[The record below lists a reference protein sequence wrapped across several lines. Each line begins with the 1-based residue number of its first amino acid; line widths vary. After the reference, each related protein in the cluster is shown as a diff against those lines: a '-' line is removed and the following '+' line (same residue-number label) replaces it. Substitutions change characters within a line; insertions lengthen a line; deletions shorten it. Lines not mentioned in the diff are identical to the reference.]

1 MNKLFITLSIMMG
14 VVVLSSN
21 YLVQFPINYFGLNEI
36 LTYGAFSYPIAFLI
50 TDLAN
55 RSYGKLL
62 ARQIVYLGFLIGIIF
77 TLLFSTDFADL
88 ISVRIAIGSGVA
100 FITAQLLDIQIF
112 DRLRKKEWF
121 VAPLTSSLIGST
133 VDTFLFFSI
142 SFYATGVPWVTLSLG
157 DLAVKVLVALI
168 MLIPFRM
175 LLKIIKPIK
184 VSNIFDE
191 NKNDPILKTKLFNQD
206 LDNPIGIAAGFDK
219 NAEVYNPLFKLG
231 FGFVEVGTVTP
242 LKQYGNEKP
251 RVFRLVEDQALIN
264 RLGFNNHGSDTILN
278 RIKSNK
284 KLGVLGVNVGPNKD
298 SNDRLN
304 DYLIGLEKFSEV
316 ADYITIN
323 ISSPNTE
330 NLRNFHDENKLK
342 DLLTSIS
349 EKKKQLKTEIPVAVK
364 ISPDIN
370 ENQIDL
376 ISEILLENEISA
388 IIISNTSEACR
399 ETLQNIQRHQKG
411 GLSGKPIEKK
421 SNLLISKFYNLIKGK
436 IKIIGVGGVDSGKA
450 AYDKFLLGADYV
462 QLYTGMVFQGPNIAG
477 MIKKDLKE
485 LLIRDGVKNFTE
497 IVGNKTVS

>member
-1 MNKLFITLSIMMG
+1 MY
-14 VVVLSSN
+14 SN
-21 YLVQFPINYFGLNEI
+21 
-36 LTYGAFSYPIAFLI
+36 
-50 TDLAN
+50 
-55 RSYGKLL
+55 
-62 ARQIVYLGFLIGIIF
+62 
-77 TLLFSTDFADL
+77 
-88 ISVRIAIGSGVA
+88 
-100 FITAQLLDIQIF
+100 
-112 DRLRKKEWF
+112 LR
-121 VAPLTSSLIGST
+121 SLIFKI
-133 VDTFLFFSI
+133 DPERAHFLAI
-142 SFYATGVPWVTLSLG
+142 QSLK
-157 DLAVKVLVALI
+157 LNL
-168 MLIPFRM
+168 
-175 LLKIIKPIK
+175 

-191 NKNDPILKTKLFNQD
+191 NKNDPILKTKLFNQN

-330 NLRNFHDENKLK
+330 NLRNFHEENKLK
-342 DLLTSIS
+342 ELLNSIS

-376 ISEILLENEISA
+376 ISEILLENDISA
-388 IIISNTSEACR
+388 IIISNTSEASR

-421 SNLLISKFYNLIKGK
+421 SNLLISKFYKLIKGK